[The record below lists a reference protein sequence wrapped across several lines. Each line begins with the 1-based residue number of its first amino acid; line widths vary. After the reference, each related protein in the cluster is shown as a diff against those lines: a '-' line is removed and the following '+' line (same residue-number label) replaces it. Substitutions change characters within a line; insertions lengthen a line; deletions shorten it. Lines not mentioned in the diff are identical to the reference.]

1 VDHQDAE
8 VRGTARV
15 VAVTRRIG
23 RIDTNALDD
32 GTADQERR
40 DHREHTDPRPAR
52 GPSHP
57 DDDYRGHVVREQ
69 AAGPQRSVLA

>member
-40 DHREHTDPRPAR
+40 DHREHADPRPAR
-52 GPSHP
+52 GPSHAG
-57 DDDYRGHVVREQ
+57 DDPSGDVVREQ
-69 AAGPQRSVLA
+69 AAGRRRSVLA